1 MTGDHFGLQ
10 TACVILLRIGTW
22 ASSLSKTMLAIQTE
36 PTPLATDPD
45 GVVRVSGTRVTL
57 DTVVT
62 AFAEGLTAEEIVYE
76 YSTLSLADVYVVL
89 GYYLRRRA
97 EVEAYLR
104 ERRRQADAVRRQN
117 EARFDPQGIR
127 DRLLARQSN
136 ADVID

>member
-1 MTGDHFGLQ
+1 M
-10 TACVILLRIGTW
+10 
-22 ASSLSKTMLAIQTE
+22 
-36 PTPLATDPD
+36 TDPD

-57 DTVVT
+57 DTIVA

-76 YSTLSLADVYVVL
+76 YPALSLADIYVVL

-104 ERRRQADAVRRQN
+104 ERCRQADAVRRQN

-136 ADVID
+136 ADVVD